1 MTFILD
7 GAKHILLFQYFF
19 SGLPDY
25 WDSDPFVSAFNKDV
39 NRFWT
44 PQEVLTYAAK
54 MKKRAVGKYHYSDTN
69 FVLLGLL
76 VEAKA
81 GNNTSSKQR
90 YYDKDTLGSN
100 PCNE

>member
-1 MTFILD
+1 M
-7 GAKHILLFQYFF
+7 
-19 SGLPDY
+19 
-25 WDSDPFVSAFNKDV
+25 

-76 VEAKA
+76 VEAKV
-81 GNNTSSKQR
+81 GNKLINNNK
-90 YYDKDTLGSN
+90 KLVIN
-100 PCNE
+100 